1 MLNVDC
7 SILRD
12 CMPKKKYAQE
22 VHNLYREY
30 NNYFIIAFRYRIL
43 YFFRLT
49 KHSFINYNS

>member
-22 VHNLYREY
+22 FHNLHREY
-30 NNYFIIAFRYRIL
+30 NNYFIIGFRYRIL
-43 YFFRLT
+43 ISSDYQT
-49 KHSFINYNS
+49 FIYKL